1 MDEVTLTRSDDF
13 VEVITGSFAK
23 RIMED
28 PEFEKEY
35 IARIGMESTTIFG
48 NQFVNILSEKFR
60 RQEN

>member
-1 MDEVTLTRSDDF
+1 MNKVILTENNDF
-13 VEVITGSFAK
+13 VEVVTGSFAK

-60 RQEN
+60 CQEN